1 MLGAALIR
9 GMLGEAPR
17 FDRVR
22 DVSVYLIAAVVIAPV
37 LTSFLDAALVALVGW
52 RYDGDY
58 WAVVRMR
65 LPSNVLAA
73 IIVPPFMIIALRDA
87 PALLRSVSR
96 ARWVEGAAL
105 LAVLCAVSLAV
116 FHGTR
121 SADEA
126 ALFVYAPLPLL
137 IWATLTNRC
146 RWSHYRVLRSWR
158 SCPLPGLCRAQ
169 GPSPLAGP
177 DRAVLSLQIF
187 LIVTAST
194 LMLLAAAL
202 AELHEARAVALRRE
216 ARLDL
221 ALRAAH
227 MGAWEWDM
235 LSDRISW
242 RLAAHSGE
250 IVLQSTD
257 SVDELLERVHRND
270 RHRLL
275 AAMRAAREEG
285 GAGEVECRFNCDGR
299 LRWIRGLGKV
309 QREADGQSLAMIGVC
324 IDTTQHK
331 TVEIEQRSQREKL
344 AHLAR
349 SATLGELSGAL
360 AHEIS
365 QPLAA
370 ILLNARA
377 AQQEVLKARPD
388 IQELRAIIDDI
399 AADDQRA
406 SETIGRLR
414 ALFPRDPVQMEQVQI
429 EECIRSILALEHSD
443 LLARNVTVDLHIDE
457 RAPASDSRAGT
468 TAAGAAQPDRQRL
481 RSHGRAE
488 HGSTVAHRGPAP
500 RRRGPR
506 GSERHRL
513 GRRRLREYFPAVVL
527 DPPAQGRAR
536 PGDRT
541 HHRLRAR
548 RPAVGCEQPGRRR
561 YVLHRSAGGSRGLKL
576 RPAPPA

>member
-1 MLGAALIR
+1 MLLPHIGDVSWWRRRETLGAAMLLLALALLYFLGVRVGLAFTPAASAVSLLWPPNAILLAALLLWPIRSWVWPLLAILPAHLIAQLTAGVPLVMAGCWYASNVSEAVLGAALIR
-9 GMLGEAPR
+9 SILGEAPR

-116 FHGTR
+116 FHGTT

-126 ALFVYAPLPLL
+126 ALYVYAPLPLL
-137 IWATLTNRC
+137 IWASLRAGVGGVTTGIAIVALVSITGTL
-146 RWSHYRVLRSWR
+146 
-158 SCPLPGLCRAQ
+158 Q
-169 GPSPLAGP
+169 GTGPFGVAGPEP

-202 AELHEARAVALRRE
+202 AELREAHAVALRRE

-221 ALRAAH
+221 ALTAAH

-242 RLAAHSGE
+242 RLAAHSGA
-250 IVLQSTD
+250 IVSQSTD

-275 AAMRAAREEG
+275 ATMRAAREEG
-285 GAGEVECRFNCDGR
+285 GAGEVECRFDCDGR

-309 QREADGQSLAMIGVC
+309 QREADGRSLVMIGVC

-331 TVEIEQRSQREKL
+331 AVEIAAAFAAREARAPGALRHVGRAQWSARARDQSAACRNPAQRPRRAAGSAQGETGHPGAPRDHRRHRDGRPARL
-344 AHLAR
+344 RDHRPAARLVPAR
-349 SATLGELSGAL
+349 SSADGA
-360 AHEIS
+360 S
-365 QPLAA
+365 
-370 ILLNARA
+370 
-377 AQQEVLKARPD
+377 
-388 IQELRAIIDDI
+388 
-399 AADDQRA
+399 AD
-406 SETIGRLR
+406 
-414 ALFPRDPVQMEQVQI
+414 
-429 EECIRSILALEHSD
+429 
-443 LLARNVTVDLHIDE
+443 
-457 RAPASDSRAGT
+457 
-468 TAAGAAQPDRQRL
+468 
-481 RSHGRAE
+481 
-488 HGSTVAHRGPAP
+488 RGVHP
-500 RRRGPR
+500 
-506 GSERHRL
+506 
-513 GRRRLREYFPAVVL
+513 
-527 DPPAQGRAR
+527 
-536 PGDRT
+536 
-541 HHRLRAR
+541 
-548 RPAVGCEQPGRRR
+548 
-561 YVLHRSAGGSRGLKL
+561 
-576 RPAPPA
+576 